1 MKKELTMNFHPVA
14 GIIVVDPIDKVAKS
28 DLVAVVDP
36 VDDPHRGVVVAVG
49 APKPYEHAPDHL
61 QKSPV
66 EVGQTILYS
75 IVGIEKIRVPYGDD
89 LRHEFVIVPFIRVL
103 GILL

>member
-1 MKKELTMNFHPVA
+1 MNFHPVA

-49 APKPYEHAPDHL
+49 EPKPYESNPEAL
-61 QKSPV
+61 FQSPV
-66 EVGQTILYS
+66 KIGQTILYS

-89 LRHEFVIVPFIRVL
+89 PRHEFVIVPFVRVL
-103 GILL
+103 GVLK